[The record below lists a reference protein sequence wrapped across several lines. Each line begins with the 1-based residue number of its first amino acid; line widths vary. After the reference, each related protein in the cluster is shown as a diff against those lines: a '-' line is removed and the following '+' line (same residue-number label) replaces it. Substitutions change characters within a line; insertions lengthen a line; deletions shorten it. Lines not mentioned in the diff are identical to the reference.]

1 MDEAWRVDWTN
12 ECVWHGRER
21 VRLPPKVFAVL
32 RLLVAHTGQLVT
44 KEALLQAVWP
54 DTVVSEA
61 VLTTCIGELRR
72 ALGDTAQAP
81 RFIQTVH
88 RRGYR
93 FIGHLPTDTS
103 SALPLCSPRLAPAPP
118 PLLVGREGVLAHLR
132 QWLAHVRQGARQVVW
147 LTGEPGIGKTT
158 VVNAFVE
165 AAAAEGDIWL
175 AQGQCIDHYGVGEAY
190 LPVLEAL
197 GRLCRAPE
205 GAALLPVLEQQ
216 APTWLA
222 QMPSLL
228 NPAALEA
235 LQRRVLGATQER
247 MVRELAEAVEAFTV
261 TRTLL
266 LVLEDLHWSDY
277 ATLDLLTYLAR
288 RPGPARLLLLGT
300 YRPVEVL
307 LRGHPVKTIKQDLV
321 LHGQG
326 VELPLALFTAAEVA
340 QYLARRGAG
349 GAELPPALRG
359 LAQLLYQRTDGH
371 PLALVTMVEHLC
383 HRGVLWERAGPW
395 EVQPEAAAVLQE
407 VPASVRQMIEQQ
419 FDRLSP
425 AEQRVLE

>member
-1 MDEAWRVDWTN
+1 MDEAWWVDWTN
-12 ECVWHGRER
+12 ECVWHGKEI

-44 KEALLQAVWP
+44 KEVLLQAVWP
-54 DTVVSEA
+54 ETVVSEA
-61 VLTTCIGELRR
+61 VLTVCISELRK

-93 FIGHLPTDTS
+93 FIGDLPTGTPA
-103 SALPLCSPRLAPAPP
+103 ALPPCSPHPAPAPP
-118 PLLVGREGVLAHLR
+118 PLLVGREGVLTHLQR
-132 QWLAHVRQGARQVVW
+132 WLAHVRQGARQVVW

-158 VVNAFVE
+158 VVQAFV
-165 AAAAEGDIWL
+165 ASAVAEGDVWL
-175 AQGQCIDHYGVGEAY
+175 GQGQCIEHYGVGEAY

-205 GAALLPVLEQQ
+205 GAAILPVLERQ

-222 QMPSLL
+222 QMPALL
-228 NPAALEA
+228 STTALEA
-235 LQRRVLGATQER
+235 MQRRILGATQER
-247 MVRELAEAVEAFTV
+247 MLREFAEAVEVLTV
-261 TRTLL
+261 TRPLL

-288 RPGPARLLLLGT
+288 RPGPSRLLILGT

-307 LRGHPVKTIKQDLV
+307 LRGHPLKTVKQDLV

-326 VELPLALFTAAEVA
+326 VELPLELLTATEVA
-340 QYLARRGAG
+340 
-349 GAELPPALRG
+349 
-359 LAQLLYQRTDGH
+359 
-371 PLALVTMVEHLC
+371 
-383 HRGVLWERAGPW
+383 
-395 EVQPEAAAVLQE
+395 
-407 VPASVRQMIEQQ
+407 
-419 FDRLSP
+419 
-425 AEQRVLE
+425 